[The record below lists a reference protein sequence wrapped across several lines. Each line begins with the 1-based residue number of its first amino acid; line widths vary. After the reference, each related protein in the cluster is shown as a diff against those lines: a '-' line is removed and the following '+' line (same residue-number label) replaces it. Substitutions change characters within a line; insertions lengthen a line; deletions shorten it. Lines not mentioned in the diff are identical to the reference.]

1 MRRKILAGIVA
12 IGALAIPAAPAS
24 AASAEQACFDSGGTS
39 YDKVNGEN
47 ICTYPVGNSDNTKT
61 TTQKGS
67 WSSDGGHDEGYANP
81 NGNMPPGKQ
90 GGDTLP

>member
-1 MRRKILAGIVA
+1 MRRKVLAGIVA

-24 AASAEQACFDSGGTS
+24 AASAEQACLDSGGT

-47 ICTYPVGNSDNTKT
+47 ICTYPVGQSDNTKI

-67 WSSDGGHDEGYANP
+67 WSSDGGHDEGYTNP
-81 NGNMPPGKQ
+81 NGNMPPGQQ